1 MCLSNCFVKFQYL
14 SDFTIYIDGSNVAY
28 FGFNKSKKPK
38 LSNILQII
46 NYLITEI
53 GFKRKNIHCI
63 CDPSLKYY
71 IDNPNEYENLVKE
84 DVIIEAPKVA
94 DEFILS
100 FALKHDFCFIISN
113 DRFRQYL
120 DQLPSKQWLEER
132 RISFMIINNEVCLSP
147 NISYENLIK
156 ENNKFFSFIRK
167 FDSTSI
173 TTLNVM
179 NRIENSEGELDL
191 Y

>member
-71 IDNPNEYENLVKE
+71 IENPNGYEMLVKE
-84 DVIIEAPKVA
+84 DVIIVRDGTDVFIVEP
-94 DEFILS
+94 DSLEEFIT
-100 FALKHDFCFIISN
+100 
-113 DRFRQYL
+113 
-120 DQLPSKQWLEER
+120 KQ
-132 RISFMIINNEVCLSP
+132 
-147 NISYENLIK
+147 
-156 ENNKFFSFIRK
+156 
-167 FDSTSI
+167 
-173 TTLNVM
+173 
-179 NRIENSEGELDL
+179 EL
-191 Y
+191 